1 MKKVLVVFLFIVNL
15 VHGSLAQQD
24 TVKQHILI
32 ADINVQIDGTDA
44 LNHLYNFEFEE
55 AEKQFMEIK
64 SDYNWHP
71 LPYFLLGLSEWWKIM
86 PNVNSTAHDD
96 RFIAYMDSAIYVA
109 ERLYKNESYKIESA
123 FFLAAAYGFKGR
135 LYSTEERKQWR
146 KAASAGRQ
154 ALKYLEISKTR
165 SELSPELMFGD
176 ALYNYFSVWIP
187 ENYPIL
193 KPILAFFPK
202 GDKALGLEQL
212 KEVST
217 NAFYT
222 RTEAQVFLMMI
233 LNSYENNR
241 PRALQIGEYLH
252 ETYPDNP
259 YFHRYYARL
268 LYSVGQYGK
277 CMGVS
282 EQIMQRI
289 DSAWVGYEA
298 NSGRYAGFFL
308 GQIYQARNDTI
319 MAKQNYRK
327 AIAFAEEIGAYE
339 SGYYLFS
346 MLYLGRILKAEGRK
360 EEANEFFKTI
370 KKHAKRK
377 HNAHKGAREA
387 MRG

>member
-1 MKKVLVVFLFIVNL
+1 MRITSLILFFIIL
-15 VHGSLAQQD
+15 SWKSIAQQD
-24 TVKQHILI
+24 TVQHILI
-32 ADINVQIDGTDA
+32 SDINVQIDATEA
-44 LNHLYNFEFEE
+44 LNDLYNFHFEE
-55 AEKQFMEIK
+55 AEAKFREIK
-64 SDYNWHP
+64 SNYNWHP

-86 PNVNSTAHDD
+86 PNLNSTEHDD
-96 RFIAYMDSAIYVA
+96 SFIAYMDSTIYVA
-109 ERLYKNESYKIESA
+109 NRLYKNKNYVIESS

-146 KAASAGRQ
+146 KAASAGKQ
-154 ALKYLEISKTR
+154 ALKYLEISKER
-165 SELSPELMFGD
+165 KELSPELLFGD

-202 GDKALGLEQL
+202 GDKMLGLEQL
-212 KEVST
+212 KEVSS

-252 ETYPDNP
+252 ETFPENP

-268 LYSVGQYGK
+268 LYSTGQYRE
-277 CMGVS
+277 CLEVS

-289 DSAWVGYEA
+289 DSNKLGYEA

-308 GQIYQARNDTI
+308 GQIYQARNDTVR
-319 MAKQNYRK
+319 AKINYK
-327 AIAFAEEIGAYE
+327 KTITYAEEIGALE

-346 MLYLGRILKAEGRK
+346 MLYLGKILKGEGKEDEAE
-360 EEANEFFKTI
+360 ELFKTI
-370 KKHAKRK
+370 KKNSSRRHSA
-377 HNAHKGAREA
+377 NKGAREA

>member
-1 MKKVLVVFLFIVNL
+1 MKRVVILLLYFVFLS
-15 VHGSLAQQD
+15 GSGIAQQD
-24 TVKQHILI
+24 TIQHILI
-32 ADINVQIDGTDA
+32 SDINVQIDATNA
-44 LNHLYNFEFEE
+44 LNDLYNFKFDKAEE
-55 AEKQFMEIK
+55 KFLEIK
-64 SDYNWHP
+64 SNYNWHP

-86 PNVNSTAHDD
+86 PNVNSTKYDD
-96 RFIAYMDSAIYVA
+96 KFLAYMDSTIYVA
-109 ERLYKNESYKIESA
+109 ERLYKNENYTIESA

-146 KAASAGRQ
+146 KAALAGKK
-154 ALKYLEISKTR
+154 ALKYLEISK
-165 SELSPELMFGD
+165 SQLDLSPELLFGD

-202 GDKALGLEQL
+202 GDKTLGLNQL
-212 KEVST
+212 NEVST

-241 PRALQIGEYLH
+241 PRALQIGQYLH

-277 CMGVS
+277 CLSVS
-282 EQIMQRI
+282 EQII
-289 DSAWVGYEA
+289 EGIENDKVGYEA

-308 GQIYQARNDTI
+308 GQIYQTRNDT
-319 MAKQNYRK
+319 MNAKLYYRK
-327 AIAFAEEIGAYE
+327 TISFAEEIEAYK

-346 MLYLGRILKAEGRK
+346 MLYLGRMLKENGQK
-360 EEANEFFKTI
+360 DEANELFKTI

-377 HNAHKGAREA
+377 HRAHKGAREA
-387 MRG
+387 LRG